1 MFSPWWFP
9 QLVPERCEIVEDIKK
24 EYFKMLML
32 LNLKQ
37 WALNAAFKKQITDYF
52 IGSQFS
58 IRTTVVGRS
67 RDRVTAA
74 L

>member
-1 MFSPWWFP
+1 
-9 QLVPERCEIVEDIKK
+9 
-24 EYFKMLML
+24 ML

-58 IRTTVVGRS
+58 ISATTVVGRS